1 MPTPSGT
8 AVICVTCTYETHRPC
23 AMTSPSNRR
32 AHVVGLGLIGASIA
46 RALSETGWVVTGT
59 DADVDVLGAA
69 LATGVVTGSDF
80 NDEISFVVVAT
91 PAGVVPRI
99 ARDYLERSASGQLIV
114 TDVAGVKG
122 TIVDEVSDPRFLGG
136 HPMAGSEQR
145 GLAGARADLFQGC
158 TWVLTPTSA
167 TLPATYTTLHGILR
181 ELGANVVAVSA
192 DDHDRLVAV
201 ASHVHHLLAGALMN
215 EATRVAEQDA
225 VLLQLAAGGFRD
237 MTRVA
242 AGDPSIWPDILFE
255 NREAISQSLLALE
268 ERLMSLREALNT
280 DDHAAIAND
289 LAQAAFARRQLPG
302 RALNSEN
309 LAYLRVGVSDQPG
322 VLAAVTMAASEMLV
336 NIYDIEIAHG
346 IEGSSG
352 TLLLAVD
359 ARLADSF
366 SAARSARAYQVGHE

>member
-1 MPTPSGT
+1 
-8 AVICVTCTYETHRPC
+8 
-23 AMTSPSNRR
+23 MTSPNSRR
-32 AHVVGLGLIGASIA
+32 AHVVGLGLIGSSV
-46 RALSETGWVVTGT
+46 ALALRDVGWVVSG
-59 DADVDVLGAA
+59 DDQDPALREAA
-69 LATGVVTGSDF
+69 FAAGVIVGYELDG
-80 NDEISFVVVAT
+80 EVALVVVAT
-91 PAGVVPRI
+91 PAGVV
-99 ARDYLERSASGQLIV
+99 AKVASQVLEGSANERLIV

-122 TIVDEVSDPRFLGG
+122 AIVSEVSDPRFLAG
-136 HPMAGSEQR
+136 HPMAGSELR

-167 TLPATYTTLHGILR
+167 TQPETYTTLHGILR
-181 ELGANVVAVSA
+181 ELGANVVAVDA
-192 DDHDRLVAV
+192 EDHDRLVAV
-201 ASHVHHLLAGALMN
+201 ASHVPHLLAGALMN

-242 AGDPSIWPDILFE
+242 AGDPSIWPDVLFE
-255 NREAISQSLLALE
+255 NRDAIGQSLQALE
-268 ERLMSLREALNT
+268 ERLKSLREALNS
-280 DDHAAIAND
+280 DDHVTIATD
-289 LAQAAFARRQLPG
+289 LSEAAFARRQLPG

-309 LAYLRVGVSDQPG
+309 LAYLRVAVSDQPG

-359 ARLADSF
+359 ARLAESF
-366 SAARSARAYQVGHE
+366 RDALGQRGFQVGRE